1 MAYPVPAPS
10 LSGNGVGATDRRLVR
25 RPRVAAGRP
34 PSYPRPVLKLVLIGG
49 LAAAAW
55 FGFQA
60 VRDADP
66 DRLPQPTQV
75 VVPNPPDV
83 SFNVPTP

>member
-1 MAYPVPAPS
+1 MPAGCRS
-10 LSGNGVGATDRRLVR
+10 LVGVV
-25 RPRVAAGRP
+25 
-34 PSYPRPVLKLVLIGG
+34 KLILLAG

-55 FGFQA
+55 FGFEA
-60 VRDADP
+60 LRDTDP

-83 SFNVPTP
+83 DFSVPAP

>member
-1 MAYPVPAPS
+1 MPYPP
-10 LSGNGVGATDRRLVR
+10 GVFKALV
-25 RPRVAAGRP
+25 V
-34 PSYPRPVLKLVLIGG
+34 IGL
-49 LAAAAW
+49 LAALGWYA
-55 FGFQA
+55 FDMLRQ
-60 VRDADP
+60 ADP

>member
-1 MAYPVPAPS
+1 MPYPP
-10 LSGNGVGATDRRLVR
+10 GVFKA
-25 RPRVAAGRP
+25 
-34 PSYPRPVLKLVLIGG
+34 LIAIAL
-49 LAAAAW
+49 LAAVALY
-55 FGFQA
+55 GFDMLRQT
-60 VRDADP
+60 DP